1 MAIHLI
7 LLAANKLIRNLPGQV
22 TIYSDCLGALKKVT
36 SLPANR
42 LPSGCKHSDILK
54 NIMVN
59 CSQLSFDCIYKHVE
73 AHQDDR
79 KSYQQLARPSQLN
92 CCMDIDAKNVIWGLV
107 GEELPP
113 QDIFPL
119 EPVAVFVGKE
129 KMTSGSEDEL
139 RFFCSRVIAKEVFAA
154 KKVGILQGDEFE
166 EVHWKSVYFALR
178 EVPRMFQIW
187 ACKQVMEVAGTN
199 EMQARYTP
207 GHDKHCPSCGV
218 CMETCGHVLACKEGG
233 RVELLTQSI
242 GLVDRWLE
250 DHVTEPKLRRYLT
263 QYARGRGGQLMSEIV
278 RERTGMYREM
288 ARSMDRVGW
297 RRFMEG
303 MISKEVVAI
312 QRKAPADGGGM
323 LSLEKWGVGL
333 VTKLLEV
340 THGQWLY
347 RNVHV
352 HDMST
357 GDLVTRRKEELRRHL
372 EEQIALGDQGLAE
385 EDHYFLEINLDELDT
400 TSGEEQTY
408 WLLALRAARAAFMLR
423 ELGNNSDNDGETN

>member
-1 MAIHLI
+1 
-7 LLAANKLIRNLPGQV
+7 V

-59 CSQLSFDCIYKHVE
+59 CSQHSFDCLYKHVE
-73 AHQDDR
+73 AHQDQDDR
-79 KSYQQLARPSQLN
+79 KSYQQLIRPSQLN
-92 CCMDIDAKNVIWGLV
+92 CCMDIEAKNVIWGLV

-113 QDIFPL
+113 QEIFPL

-139 RFFCSRVIAKEVFAA
+139 RFHCSRVIAKEVFAA
-154 KKVGILQGDEFE
+154 KKVGVLQGEEFE

-187 ACKQVMEVAGTN
+187 ACKQVMSVAGTN

-207 GHDKHCPSCGV
+207 GHDKHCPSCSV
-218 CMETCGHVLACKEGG
+218 CVETCGHVLACEEGG
-233 RVELLTQSI
+233 RVDLLQQSI
-242 GLVDRWLE
+242 GLVDRWME
-250 DHVTEPKLRRYLT
+250 DHGTEPKLRRYLV

-278 RERTGMYREM
+278 RERTGAYREL
-288 ARSMDRVGW
+288 ARSMDKVGW
-297 RRFMEG
+297 RRLMEG

-312 QRKAPADGGGM
+312 QRRAPVEGGGT
-323 LSLEKWGVGL
+323 LSLAKWGVGL

-372 EEQIALGDQGLAE
+372 EEQIALGGEGLAE
-385 EDHYFLEINLDELDT
+385 EDQYLLEINLDELET
-400 TSGEEQTY
+400 TLGEEQTY
-408 WLLALRAARAAFMLR
+408 WLLALRAARAAYLLR
-423 ELGNNSDNDGETN
+423 ELEDDSVNAGETR